1 MIYLKAEDF
10 DIIEFYSYSVK
21 IPESCKIF
29 KVHQKDA
36 EDKQSFKRMAKLI
49 KDLQRRASQLSG
61 EGEMRFE
68 DNNIAWKL
76 KHKVTGKT
84 IFVADSDWEYSV
96 GLRVK
101 IENCKEYNFL
111 EHRWSDTL
119 KDTYVE

>member
-1 MIYLKAEDF
+1 MIYIKAEDF
-10 DIIEFYSYSVK
+10 DIIGFYSYSVT

-68 DNNIAWKL
+68 DNNVAWKL
-76 KHKVTGKT
+76 RHKVTGQT
-84 IFVADSDWEYSV
+84 IFVADSDCEYSV

-101 IENCKEYNFL
+101 IKNCKEYNFL

-119 KDTYVE
+119 KDMIVE